1 MRNQNLISLQTRKLL
16 TLSIIALLFKLTCPQ
31 TSSSTTDADDVT
43 MNNNPTQIIMNNNQ
57 AQSGDYV
64 GANNNPSCVLMHS
77 TEPASKACDFYA

>member
-31 TSSSTTDADDVT
+31 TT

-64 GANNNPSCVLMHS
+64 GANNNPSCVFMHS
-77 TEPASKACDFYA
+77 TDPASKACDF